1 MNVLEPLT
9 APNLAVPHGFTTR
22 AGGVSAGHYA
32 SLNLGLNTG
41 DSPERVAQNRER
53 VLAHFGVPRSQVCVL
68 QQVHGARVVTAEPG
82 WFEREADAAVTD
94 DPGLLLVTSV
104 ADCAPL
110 LFHDPVRRVVAAAH
124 AGWRGTV
131 QGVARNV
138 VTALTEQYGSSPANL
153 RVAFGP
159 SIAGPCYQVGP
170 EVKALFDE
178 QGFPETVFTP
188 DAPPDAAP
196 DAAPDDAA
204 RYRLDIGAANRY
216 ALTQAGVP
224 AANIFDLAA
233 CTHCDATRF
242 YSHRRDGLQRG
253 SHWALIKLDS
263 P

>member
-1 MNVLEPLT
+1 MLEPLT
-9 APNLAVPHGFTTR
+9 APGLGVPHGFTTR
-22 AGGVSAGHYA
+22 AGGVSEGVYA
-32 SLNLGLNTG
+32 SLNLGLSTG
-41 DSPERVAQNRER
+41 DDAGRVAENRAR
-53 VLAHFGVPRSQVCVL
+53 VLRHFGATRAQVCAL
-68 QQVHGARVVTAEPG
+68 HQVHGARVVVAAPS
-82 WFEREADAAVTD
+82 WFDLEADAAVTD
-94 DPGLLLVTSV
+94 DPNLLLVISV

-110 LFHDPVRRVVAAAH
+110 LFHDPVRGVVGAAH
-124 AGWRGTV
+124 AGWRGTA

-138 VTALTEQYGSSPANL
+138 VAALTEHYGSDPADL

-170 EVKALFDE
+170 EVAATFDE

-188 DAPPDAAP
+188 DVPPDAAP
-196 DAAPDDAA
+196 DAAG
-204 RYRLDIGAANRY
+204 RYRLDIRAANRF

-224 AANIFDLAA
+224 DANIYDLDA
-233 CTHCDATRF
+233 CTHCDGARF